1 MTFHHFPSLGEKV
14 MSLSY
19 SGTEKVNI
27 RVFPSQSILFQLLR
41 TYILDEFIFLKDIGQ
56 VLWDLY

>member
-1 MTFHHFPSLGEKV
+1 

-19 SGTEKVNI
+19 SGKEKLYL
-27 RVFPSQSILFQLLR
+27 RVFPSQSMLFKLHR
-41 TYILDEFIFLKDIGQ
+41 IYIVDEFIFLKDIGQ